1 MNQILFLRFI
11 KTTRQ
16 HWPGIAAIL
25 VAATIPVSAA
35 VAQNQFSNNQPAS
48 FSGSWESPANQA
60 TRIPDQ
66 QPPSVVQQAG
76 GNVNIGTSWPDK
88 PVAFES
94 QIQPT
99 NHGTQHP
106 STQTSLETTLG
117 TANLAVAGLKQKA
130 TDLMGNFGG
139 QASELKIAKMLSSLA
154 IVLGAYFGFVWLVRR
169 LHPGSNSQLP
179 TEVVQILGHTSFG
192 PKQNLQLVRLGHKLL
207 LLLNGPEGSHPI
219 GEITDAAEV
228 DYLTS
233 LCNSKSK
240 RRVAPPRPSATAGSQ
255 PANSPAIGTA
265 APSQQAHSMAF
276 RSSTPTSK
284 GTGLTDILR
293 SLENVVKQNG
303 GNVFEA

>member
-25 VAATIPVSAA
+25 VAVTLPCATVI
-35 VAQNQFSNNQPAS
+35 AQNQFPPTPPAS
-48 FSGSWESPANQA
+48 FSGAWESPANLAAANPDPQA
-60 TRIPDQ
+60 RIE
-66 QPPSVVQQAG
+66 VQHAG
-76 GNVNIGTSWPDK
+76 GNVAISTSWPDK

-94 QIQPT
+94 QIRPT
-99 NHGTQHP
+99 PEGLQNQ
-106 STQTSLETTLG
+106 SSQTSLESTLG

-130 TDLMGNFGG
+130 TDLMGTFGG
-139 QASELKIAKMLSSLA
+139 QASELKIARMLSSLA

-169 LHPGSNSQLP
+169 FHPGSNTQLP
-179 TEVVQILGHTSFG
+179 AEVVQVLGHTSFG
-192 PKQNLQLVRLGHKLL
+192 PKQNLQLVRLGPKLL

-233 LCNSKSK
+233 LCDSKSK
-240 RRVAPPRPSATAGSQ
+240 RRVTPPRRSTTASSTAGSSTTAGPGNQ
-255 PANSPAIGTA
+255 DHSIAFQTAQSSPKGNGLAN
-265 APSQQAHSMAF
+265 
-276 RSSTPTSK
+276 
-284 GTGLTDILR
+284 ILR